1 MSHEVVE
8 EGLNTMKAKQ
18 ARWRSAQKESS
29 EEEVKAEATVAT
41 KATLGL
47 GGYPILPSKKG
58 QMEGGN
64 GSPPEGT
71 FLQERSKNSL
81 SSSRIFS
88 SWGMVVLGWG
98 FLLI

>member
-1 MSHEVVE
+1 
-8 EGLNTMKAKQ
+8 MKAKQ

-41 KATLGL
+41 KTTLGL

-81 SSSRIFS
+81 STYLKNFLF
-88 SWGMVVLGWG
+88 LGHGGFGLG
-98 FLLI
+98 FLIDMNDI